1 MTARS
6 YWQSSARDMIKTHH
20 DHNGRATEANKE
32 IVPPLDP
39 GRLNAISEKAYK
51 AALQLAALAAGVTMD
66 SLDKK
71 YQEWCSSGRFTT
83 KSDGLGDENMDDDQE
98 DGAPGPDADD
108 EENEGQDFL
117 NQLQAEAAL
126 GQEEAEEEQKGQD
139 ENPSEVLVMDL
150 RRVPDKDMLRVCLHA
165 FKGQFDY
172 EQDIEPEELK
182 DISRTLFQT
191 LWGLGEA
198 ASEEEI
204 LDGVWRLLMYLRHWR
219 GGSDRDWISNP
230 RMCRKR
236 SKALNW
242 HQWLDPQRITRDHKG
257 MSIREPINSRTS
269 WYIPLHPH
277 VSPCNSVGF
286 NVTPHSLEYENIFV
300 SGMPFF
306 RAFRYDMLGIVRV
319 FSTFWGFGWI
329 WGEYG

>member
-1 MTARS
+1 MTIVNFSDLAVTCEAPTNHKTMSVADRVCNVLSGFALLDLLKITAELECSRRSLPRGSLVACPRDPPQSPALRSGSSECLLEQATKRIAMAVRPSWGIECFFGRLRSQSGSAQMTARS

-83 KSDGLGDENMDDDQE
+83 KSDGLGDENMDDDEE

-150 RRVPDKDMLRVCLHA
+150 TQGA
-165 FKGQFDY
+165 
-172 EQDIEPEELK
+172 
-182 DISRTLFQT
+182 
-191 LWGLGEA
+191 
-198 ASEEEI
+198 
-204 LDGVWRLLMYLRHWR
+204 
-219 GGSDRDWISNP
+219 
-230 RMCRKR
+230 
-236 SKALNW
+236 
-242 HQWLDPQRITRDHKG
+242 
-257 MSIREPINSRTS
+257 
-269 WYIPLHPH
+269 
-277 VSPCNSVGF
+277 
-286 NVTPHSLEYENIFV
+286 
-300 SGMPFF
+300 
-306 RAFRYDMLGIVRV
+306 
-319 FSTFWGFGWI
+319 
-329 WGEYG
+329 